1 MKTVTVV
8 TKDRVGLLADVS
20 GILGENRINI
30 SSIAAEAHGKTGI
43 IRVSTDNPAKTKAVL
58 KKAGF
63 DVSAFEMV
71 TVRLKNKP
79 GELARLTRELAENG
93 IDIKNAYQFP
103 ASRGDVLFGF
113 ETSSVQKAKKIAAS
127 FS

>member
-1 MKTVTVV
+1 MKTITVV

-20 GILGENRINI
+20 GLLGENNINI

-43 IRVSTDNPAKTKAVL
+43 LRIGADNPAKTKEVL

-63 DVSAFEMV
+63 DVSDFEMIV
-71 TVRLKNKP
+71 VRLKNKP
-79 GELARLTRELAENG
+79 GELARLTRELVENG

-103 ASRGDVLFGF
+103 ADKGEVVFGF
-113 ETSSVQKAKKIAAS
+113 ETSNVAKAKKVAAS
-127 FS
+127 FA

>member
-1 MKTVTVV
+1 MKTITIV

-20 GILGENRINI
+20 GLLGENRINI

-43 IRVSTDNPAKTKAVL
+43 LRVVTDNPAKTKAVL

-63 DVSAFEMV
+63 DVSDFEMV
-71 TVRLKNKP
+71 VVRLKNKP

-103 ASRGDVLFGF
+103 ADRNEVVFGF
-113 ETSSVQKAKKIAAS
+113 ETSNVPKAKKIAAS

>member
-1 MKTVTVV
+1 MKTITVI
-8 TKDRVGLLADVS
+8 TKDRVGLLADIS
-20 GILGENRINI
+20 GILGESHINI
-30 SSIAAEAHGKTGI
+30 SSIAAEAHGNAGI
-43 IRVSTDNPAKTKAVL
+43 IRVTTDDPAKTKSVL

-71 TVRLKNKP
+71 IVRLKNKP
-79 GELARLTRELAENG
+79 GELARLTRELAENH

-103 ASRGDVLFGF
+103 ASKSEVVFGF
-113 ETSSVQKAKKIAAS
+113 ETSNVPKAKKIAAS